1 MPHEIPTPAAPAAAA
16 HVRRPVASLPATPR
30 AGTGHDDRA
39 KRLRRERA
47 LFVRYRRERDP
58 RARQLLV
65 ERFLPLARHLAR
77 QHAGPDQ
84 AFDDVF
90 QVACIALVK
99 AVDRFDPDRG
109 VAFSSYAIPTITG
122 EIKRY
127 FRDTAWAVH
136 VPRGDQ
142 DLALAI
148 QHATRRLTQQLGRRP
163 SVEEIAERLGR
174 TDEDV
179 VTATRA
185 MGAYRAASLDAPSAA
200 YDDVA
205 LADTLGTADDRLAL
219 VEDRLHLSALMRC
232 LSKRER
238 EALWLH
244 FTLEL
249 TQSEISERLG
259 VPPDEV
265 SRTLRQAMSRL
276 PALGSREPQPARRS
290 RACRFDT
297 RVLAAAG

>member
-1 MPHEIPTPAAPAAAA
+1 M
-16 HVRRPVASLPATPR
+16 
-30 AGTGHDDRA
+30 
-39 KRLRRERA
+39 RE
-47 LFVRYRRERDP
+47 
-58 RARQLLV
+58 LLV
-65 ERFLPLARHLAR
+65 ERFPPLARHPAR
-77 QHAGPDQ
+77 QHAGPDH

-90 QVACIALVK
+90 QVACIALVE
-99 AVDRFDPDRG
+99 AVDRSEPERG

-136 VPRGDQ
+136 VPRADQ
-142 DLALAI
+142 ELALEI
-148 QHATRRLTQQLGRRP
+148 QRATLRLTQQLGRRP

-179 VTATRA
+179 VTARA
-185 MGAYRAASLDAPSAA
+185 LGAYRAASLDAPTAS
-200 YDDVA
+200 DDDFA
-205 LADTLGTADDRLAL
+205 LTDTLGTADDRLVL
-219 VEDRLHLSALMRC
+219 VEDRLDLSALMRS